1 MSLNDEQENFRVG
14 VDLVYTRLGDLNHGG
29 HIDMDFERERERLG
43 NLKREKGKRRRF

>member
-29 HIDMDFERERERLG
+29 HIDMDFQRERTRERERE
-43 NLKREKGKRRRF
+43 EEEEVT